1 MSRIQRSLAV
11 NRSTTYAVVL
21 FAGLAI
27 AAAALLIAASLITD
41 AFARAILVQMGCVI
55 FGSGLTVFLL
65 RLLSTTDR
73 R

>member
-1 MSRIQRSLAV
+1 M

-27 AAAALLIAASLITD
+27 AAAALLIAASAVNASFAHAVLI
-41 AFARAILVQMGCVI
+41 QMGCVV
-55 FGSGLTVFLL
+55 FGSGLTIFAL
-65 RLLSTTDR
+65 RLLSADDR

>member
-1 MSRIQRSLAV
+1 MT
-11 NRSTTYAVVL
+11 RSTAIVVVL

-27 AAAALLIAASLITD
+27 VAAALLIAASVITD

-65 RLLSTTDR
+65 RMLAPTDHA
-73 R
+73 